1 MAPRPHSSSSRVS
14 GGGVVRLTEGR
25 GEDEAPD
32 VVTAADAPVAGGGC
46 GDDWPPHADTATTTA
61 TPQDA
66 ARFICQF

>member
-1 MAPRPHSSSSRVS
+1 M
-14 GGGVVRLTEGR
+14 VRLTEGR

-32 VVTAADAPVAGGGC
+32 VVTADAPVAGGGC